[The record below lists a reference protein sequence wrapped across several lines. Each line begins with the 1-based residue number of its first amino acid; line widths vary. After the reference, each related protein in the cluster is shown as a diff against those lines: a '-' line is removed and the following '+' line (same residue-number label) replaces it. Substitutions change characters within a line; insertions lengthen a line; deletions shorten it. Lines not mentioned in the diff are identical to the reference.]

1 MWLTLILFV
10 VLFALAFWGSATD
23 TDIASHRE

>member
-1 MWLTLILFV
+1 MWLTIILFV

-23 TDIASHRE
+23 TDIASNSQ